1 MHNLISQLIEAFGS
15 IGYTAIFFL
24 MALESSIFPVPS
36 ELVMIPA
43 GVSAL
48 GGHIDPWIATLVG
61 GLGSVV

>member
-1 MHNLISQLIEAFGS
+1 MHHLITQLIEAFGS

-24 MALESSIFPVPS
+24 MAMESSIIPVPS

-48 GGHIDPWIATLVG
+48 GGHIDPFLAVLVG
-61 GLGSVV
+61 